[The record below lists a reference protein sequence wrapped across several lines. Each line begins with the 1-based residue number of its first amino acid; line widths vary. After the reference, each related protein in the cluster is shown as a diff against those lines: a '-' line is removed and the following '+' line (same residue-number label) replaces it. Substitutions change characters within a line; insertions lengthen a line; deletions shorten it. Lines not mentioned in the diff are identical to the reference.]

1 MTVVLICAL
10 LTHHDVGYLL
20 MYLLV
25 ILKSSFVIHLS
36 KSLAH
41 SFTGV
46 FFLLQCFMCSYST
59 FKY

>member
-10 LTHHDVGYLL
+10 LTNHDAGYLL

-25 ILKSSFVIHLS
+25 ILQSSFVIHLS
-36 KSLAH
+36 KYLAH

-46 FFLLQCFMCSYST
+46 FFLLQYFMCSYSAY
-59 FKY
+59 KY